1 MRRRLQLLTQHKQEH
16 NHALVECCSSF
27 LFETNEFLFF
37 FFLFLAIVAPIVVE
51 KSVVY
56 STDIVTNYIV
66 YCKISEGPG
75 HGLSHFWIT
84 DSCPLTVNAVKDRQ
98 PFEILSLAG
107 PIASALQI

>member
-27 LFETNEFLFF
+27 LFETNEFLF